1 MYKPGERLIVAL
13 DVPTHKDVEQACV
26 AIGDN
31 AVFYKVG
38 LQLFLAEGA
47 GVLTYLKGRGLKVF
61 LDLKL
66 HDIPHQIAG
75 ACREIARMGV
85 DMTTIHT
92 MGGVEMMWAAAI
104 AIRESALEFGVKP
117 PILLGVTVLTS
128 LNQSQAGEIGIVA
141 KISEHV
147 VRLATLAK
155 ESGLDGVVASP
166 LEVEAI
172 RATVGEDFVIVT
184 PGIRSS
190 ADVVGDQ
197 QRVMSAADAI
207 TAGSTYLVVGRPIM
221 KSDDPGRAAG
231 AVVAE
236 IERALNAKT

>member
-1 MYKPGERLIVAL
+1 MYKPEERLIVAL
-13 DVPTHKDVEQACV
+13 DVPTRKDVEQACA
-26 AIGDN
+26 AIGDS

-38 LQLFLAEGA
+38 LQLFLPEGA
-47 GVLTYLKGRGLKVF
+47 GVLRYLKGRGLKVF

-66 HDIPHQIAG
+66 HDIPHQVAG
-75 ACREIARMGV
+75 ACREIARMGA
-85 DMTTIHT
+85 DMTTVHT
-92 MGGVEMMWAAAI
+92 MGGVEMMRAAAR
-104 AIRESALEFGVKP
+104 AVRESALELGVKP

-128 LNQSQAGEIGIVA
+128 LNQSQAGEIGIAA
-141 KISEHV
+141 KISQHV

-172 RATVGEDFVIVT
+172 RAAVGEDFVIVT

-197 QRVMSAADAI
+197 KRVMSAADAI
-207 TAGSTYLVVGRPIM
+207 GAGSTYLVVGRPIM
-221 KSDDPGRAAG
+221 ESDDPGKAAA
-231 AVVAE
+231 AVAAE
-236 IERALNAKT
+236 IVRALNART